1 VRLRARL
8 FDWVGMLVKV
18 RMLTSI
24 AGSIE
29 ARSGEIVQCDRA
41 LAARLIASGQAEPAS
56 SNGAIVSP
64 AVEAAVHQAPET
76 AAKPRA
82 RARRKRG
89 AKRGGLG

>member
-1 VRLRARL
+1 
-8 FDWVGMLVKV
+8 MLVKV

-41 LAARLIASGQAEPAS
+41 LAARLVASGQAEPVTPAS
-56 SNGAIVSP
+56 GSSAS
-64 AVEAAVHQAPET
+64 EATMAAAPET